1 VDFHIE
7 RVVDD
12 SRSDDWHAVG
22 VAVIA
27 VDEPDLV
34 ADPVDEMRAQ
44 LPDGSPSWQQ
54 EFYVGY
60 ADELPVAR
68 GLVQLPTRDNLKLVH
83 LRLEVVPAH
92 RRRGY
97 GRAMFEHLR
106 ERAVARRRSILVG
119 EVPGPLKGDAPG
131 DGFAASLGAKEVLR
145 VTRSILDFHE
155 IGLSSM
161 LERLEHEARVHASDY
176 EVVSWIDHAPDDL
189 VDGVAGLL
197 ARMVKDSPMGE
208 MQIGA
213 EVWDRVRVREFENDS
228 VRWKRARFATG
239 ARTISDG
246 RLVAVTE
253 IGVSRIQP
261 LIGYQWDTIVAPEH
275 RGHRLG
281 LLVKAV
287 NARRLIAEMPGTK
300 RIVTHNA
307 ETNGYMIAVNERLG
321 FRPAGRVSEWQVEL
335 PEAN

>member
-1 VDFHIE
+1 
-7 RVVDD
+7 
-12 SRSDDWHAVG
+12 
-22 VAVIA
+22 
-27 VDEPDLV
+27 
-34 ADPVDEMRAQ
+34 
-44 LPDGSPSWQQ
+44 
-54 EFYVGY
+54 
-60 ADELPVAR
+60 
-68 GLVQLPTRDNLKLVH
+68 
-83 LRLEVVPAH
+83 
-92 RRRGY
+92 
-97 GRAMFEHLR
+97 
-106 ERAVARRRSILVG
+106 
-119 EVPGPLKGDAPG
+119 
-131 DGFAASLGAKEVLR
+131 
-145 VTRSILDFHE
+145 
-155 IGLSSM
+155 M
-161 LERLEHEARVHASDY
+161 LERLEHEAREHASDY
-176 EVVSWIDHAPDDL
+176 EVVTWIDHAPDDL

-261 LIGYQWDTIVAPEH
+261 LIGHQWDTIVAPEH

-307 ETNGYMIAVNERLG
+307 ETNGFMIAVNERLG
-321 FRPAGRVSEWQVEL
+321 FRPAGRVSEWQLEL
-335 PEAN
+335 PETN